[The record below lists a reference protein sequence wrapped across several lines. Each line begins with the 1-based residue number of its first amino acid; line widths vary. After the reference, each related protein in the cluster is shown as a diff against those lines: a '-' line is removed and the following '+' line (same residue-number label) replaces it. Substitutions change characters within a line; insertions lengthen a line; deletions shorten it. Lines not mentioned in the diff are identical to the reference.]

1 MKKIV
6 TEISHDKALEKI
18 EKIARYIVNK
28 RMGAAAIMTLES
40 LRPLNFIA
48 SQAMYV
54 LEPFAEIFV
63 DQNSYEEFA
72 LLIEDQKYV
81 KLLIKRIDELDA
93 ELHKKLRAQN
103 KLIKERRRKKRKEF
117 FNKIFSRKSK

>member
-28 RMGAAAIMTLES
+28 RMGSAAILTLES

-117 FNKIFSRKSK
+117 FNKILSRKSK

>member
-1 MKKIV
+1 
-6 TEISHDKALEKI
+6 
-18 EKIARYIVNK
+18 
-28 RMGAAAIMTLES
+28 
-40 LRPLNFIA
+40 
-48 SQAMYV
+48 MYV

>member
-28 RMGAAAIMTLES
+28 RMGSAAILTLES

-63 DQNSYEEFA
+63 DQNSYEEFGCLIFFRLKNLHY
-72 LLIEDQKYV
+72 LLK
-81 KLLIKRIDELDA
+81 IK
-93 ELHKKLRAQN
+93 N
-103 KLIKERRRKKRKEF
+103 M
-117 FNKIFSRKSK
+117 